1 MSGNVDCPECGKSI
15 QRKNLR
21 GHFLKFHPGLDS
33 YEMLRANRV
42 ERPSRKPR
50 SEIWGSPVAFV
61 LVTIAVAILLV
72 SSYFLYRSISD
83 EPGEIGPR
91 SVFYTSEDGAIINA
105 TWYDTGEEGS
115 PTVYLVHDIGQTR
128 EVWVK
133 FAENLGD
140 KGYNVM
146 AMDLRGHGESH
157 LNVKDREIYYDFETM
172 EDQDFLDIFYDFIG
186 AYNWVHGKDTED
198 RPNTQAGEDG
208 AMVGIG
214 RGGLLAFQKAT
225 RMSRE
230 RILSTVNL
238 SPVLVCYGMDVP
250 QAFEDWGDIRPIMAS
265 CGSLDGTS
273 LIAVEEI
280 ERRTPEKG
288 VQVIIEG
295 TDRGLEL
302 MEHSDVRDSMYQT
315 LDDGFNI
322 ETAP

>member
-15 QRKNLR
+15 QQKNVR
-21 GHFLKFHPGLDS
+21 SHFLRFHPGLDPYVS
-33 YEMLRANRV
+33 FRENRV
-42 ERPSRKPR
+42 EKITRRPR
-50 SEIWGSPVAFV
+50 SDIWGSPVAFV
-61 LVTIAVAILLV
+61 LFTIAVVIMLI
-72 SSYFLYRSISD
+72 SGYFLYRSLD
-83 EPGEIGPR
+83 DGPGEIGPR
-91 SVFYTSEDGAIINA
+91 TVFYTSEDGAIINA
-105 TWYDTGEEGS
+105 TWYDTGEGGS

-128 EVWVK
+128 DVWEE
-133 FAENLGD
+133 FAGNLRN

-157 LNVKDREIYYDFETM
+157 LNVKDPDIYYDHETM

-186 AYNWVHGKDTED
+186 AYNWVHGNDTYD
-198 RPNTQAGEDG
+198 KRNTQAGEDG

-214 RGGLLAFQKAT
+214 KGGLLAFRKAT
-225 RMSRE
+225 RMSQMGVMSAV
-230 RILSTVNL
+230 IL

-250 QAFEDWGDIRPIMAS
+250 QAFEEWGSVRPIMSS

-280 ERRTPEKG
+280 GRRRPEKG

-302 MEHSDVRDSMYQT
+302 LEHTSVRESIYQT
-315 LDDGFNI
+315 LDDGFKL
-322 ETAP
+322 

>member
-15 QRKNLR
+15 QRKNIR
-21 GHFLKFHPGLDS
+21 SHFLRFHPGLDP
-33 YEMLRANRV
+33 YEKFKENRV
-42 ERPSRKPR
+42 ETLTRKPR
-50 SEIWGSPVAFV
+50 YDIWGSPVAFV
-61 LVTIAVAILLV
+61 LVTIAVAILLI
-72 SSYFLYRSISD
+72 SGFFLYRSLD
-83 EPGEIGPR
+83 DGPGEIGPR
-91 SVFYTSEDGAIINA
+91 AVFYTSEDGAIINA

-128 EVWVK
+128 DVWEG
-133 FAENLGD
+133 FAVNLRD

-146 AMDLRGHGESH
+146 AMDLRGHGESRM
-157 LNVKDREIYYDFETM
+157 NVKDREINYDFENM

-186 AYNWVHGKDTED
+186 AYNWVHKDDLDGE
-198 RPNTQAGEDG
+198 PNTQAGEDG

-230 RILSTVNL
+230 RILSTVIL

-250 QAFEDWGDIRPIMAS
+250 QAFEDWGSVRPIMAS

-302 MEHSDVRDSMYQT
+302 MEYSDVRESIYQT
-315 LDDGFNI
+315 LDDGFNL
-322 ETAP
+322 ETGS